1 MTTGDDESEVPA
13 RGPETDKLERLCAA
27 IRAIDID
34 VLLSEEAWR

>member
-1 MTTGDDESEVPA
+1 VPPDDNGIPA
-13 RGPETDKLERLCAA
+13 ADTDRDKLERLCAA